1 MPQGLKYAALSLLT
15 DEEKIGCLRTVG
27 ESGKRKKESKMH
39 SRGCSAKIQQPENGV
54 VERDEEEF
62 VVKGHD
68 YEVIKKKKRKE
79 AKGRKQKEKSEGSK
93 EKSVTRNG
101 KKN

>member
-1 MPQGLKYAALSLLT
+1 M
-15 DEEKIGCLRTVG
+15 EK
-27 ESGKRKKESKMH
+27 ERKK
-39 SRGCSAKIQQPENGV
+39 AKCIPEV
-54 VERDEEEF
+54 VLQKFSNLRMEWWKRDEEEF

-68 YEVIKKKKRKE
+68 YEVIKKKE
-79 AKGRKQKEKSEGSK
+79 KGRKQKEKSEGSK

>member
-1 MPQGLKYAALSLLT
+1 M
-15 DEEKIGCLRTVG
+15 EK
-27 ESGKRKKESKMH
+27 ERKK
-39 SRGCSAKIQQPENGV
+39 AKCIPEV
-54 VERDEEEF
+54 VLQKFSNLRMEWWKRDEEEF

-68 YEVIKKKKRKE
+68 YEVIKKKKKKRKE